1 MMPYKSGAS
10 NGAKNVDA
18 FNSKSTE
25 SGFVNDA
32 AEAPLNIIKFLR
44 GNSKKQKALEAVK
57 KEAGG
62 Y

>member
-32 AEAPLNIIKFLR
+32 ANSPLNIIKFLR
-44 GNSKKQKALEAVK
+44 DANKKNKALEEVK